1 MNQRLEETRRNGHGL
16 EIRHPELCSIFTSRQ
31 DRLPRVVDPLSL
43 SNYLTFL
50 LQYPY
55 LEVINELHECALDKS
70 RVMPTQR
77 LSRLE
82 GILQSAATN
91 ELLQA
96 CMKQEIQ
103 PGYQFNLVPRGGDY
117 EELLARMSAIP
128 NCIDPDEREEAAQR
142 IQTDINLGACVKIF
156 GVNGDERPQMYLR
169 YYVTV
174 GRSKEVLL
182 QIDAVEGGTKSY
194 WTKVKQWA
202 DAGRGKEL
210 LYGISTALYV
220 ADVLGIGKLVLG
232 DFESEELGKMLGCR
246 RIHVYG
252 TDVQDRKIG
261 LPPRIA
267 VMETNP
273 AETSEGHPITQREV
287 VISPGVFA
295 NRLTEDSYQRVLSL
309 DYRSLPTE
317 SIHEQTERMIA
328 DGRQYHPR
336 KLRELGL
343 LHQATTA
350 IRKCSEKPLSSFLH
364 FS

>member
-1 MNQRLEETRRNGHGL
+1 MSFLWDYKMSQAVEETKRIGNAL
-16 EIRHPELCSIFTSRQ
+16 EIRHPDLCSIFSSRQ
-31 DRLPRVVDPLSL
+31 ERLPKVVAPLSL
-43 SNYLTFL
+43 SGYLTFL

-55 LEVINELHECALDKS
+55 LEIINELQECALDKS
-70 RVMPTQR
+70 RVMQVQR

-82 GILQSAATN
+82 GILQNAATN
-91 ELLQA
+91 KLLPA
-96 CMKQEIQ
+96 CMSQEVSS
-103 PGYQFNLVPRGGDY
+103 GYEFGLVPKGGDY
-117 EELLARMSAIP
+117 AELLARMNAIP
-128 NCIDPDEREEAAQR
+128 NCIDLDEREEAAQR
-142 IQTDINLGACVKIF
+142 IQVDINLGACVKIF
-156 GVNGDERPQMYLR
+156 GVNGDEMPQMYLR

-202 DAGRGKEL
+202 DAGRGKEF

-246 RIHVYG
+246 RVHVYG
-252 TDVQDRKIG
+252 ADVQERKIG

-267 VMETNP
+267 VMVPRIAAVETNP
-273 AETSEGHPITQREV
+273 LETSEGHPITQREV

-309 DYRSLPTE
+309 E
-317 SIHEQTERMIA
+317 NFE
-328 DGRQYHPR
+328 
-336 KLRELGL
+336 
-343 LHQATTA
+343 
-350 IRKCSEKPLSSFLH
+350 
-364 FS
+364 